1 MPDEHG
7 STAAERGG
15 MPVEHGSTT
24 AECDR
29 MEVGVDKQDSVN
41 GENEQKEKSTE
52 GGIQAGRDVRAGRDI
67 AGRDIIHQDISSGTI
82 VSIVEWREQMESRI
96 EAEAELSSDEKQ
108 DLKEQVQK
116 IEQEVQK
123 GQQADASRIEKLIN
137 TLAVMSEDI
146 FEVAVATLGNP
157 LAGLGLVAKK
167 IGDRAR
173 LLKSNQ

>member
-1 MPDEHG
+1 MAAEHG
-7 STAAERGG
+7 STAAECDR
-15 MPVEHGSTT
+15 T
-24 AECDR
+24 AAERDR

>member
-1 MPDEHG
+1 MGP
-7 STAAERGG
+7 TAAEGDRMAPERGG
-15 MPVEHGSTT
+15 L
-24 AECDR
+24 AIQRDR
-29 MEVGVDKQDSVN
+29 MEVGVGKQDSMN
-41 GENEQKEKSTE
+41 GENEQEEKSTE
-52 GGIQAGRDVRAGRDI
+52 GGIRAGRDVRAGRDI
-67 AGRDIIHQDISSGTI
+67 AGRDIIHQEISSGAI
-82 VSIVEWREQMESRI
+82 LSIVEWREQMESRI
-96 EAEAELSSDEKQ
+96 EAKPELSSVEKQ

-123 GQQADASRIEKLIN
+123 GQQADPSRIEKLIN

-173 LLKSNQ
+173 LSRSGQ

>member
-1 MPDEHG
+1 MG
-7 STAAERGG
+7 RIAAGRERMSAGRG
-15 MPVEHGSTT
+15 
-24 AECDR
+24 R
-29 MEVGVDKQDSVN
+29 MEVGMGKQDSGN
-41 GENEQKEKSTE
+41 GEKEQKEKSTE

-67 AGRDIIHQDISSGTI
+67 AGRDIIQQNISSGTTL
-82 VSIVEWREQMESRI
+82 SIVEWRAEMESRI
-96 EAEAELSSDEKQ
+96 EAEPELSSDEKQ

-123 GQQADASRIEKLIN
+123 GQQADPSRIEKLIN

-146 FEVAVATLGNP
+146 FEVSVATLASP

-167 IGDRAR
+167 IGDQAR